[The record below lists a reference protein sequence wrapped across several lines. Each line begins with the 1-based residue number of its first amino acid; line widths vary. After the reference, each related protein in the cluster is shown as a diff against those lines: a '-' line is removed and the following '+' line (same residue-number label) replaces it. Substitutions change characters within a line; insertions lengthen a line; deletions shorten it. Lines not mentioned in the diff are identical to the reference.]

1 MMYKFDKNSL
11 TFKNITNKVILT
23 YLLIS
28 VTVASVVGYVMY
40 KHINDINLINQET
53 RSIILKESTEF
64 SPEKLRAYILE
75 LNIKFPH
82 IVYAQARLETGN
94 FQSDIF
100 KQNNNL
106 FGMRVATTRPTT
118 NKGEENGHAYFNNWR
133 ESVVDYAFFQAA
145 YLNKITNEDEYFQ
158 YLKANYAE
166 DTTYVTRLKEIMK
179 ENNNLFHK

>member
-1 MMYKFDKNSL
+1 MLYKFDKKDL
-11 TFKNITNKVILT
+11 TFKNVTSRWIMVTLIVSV
-23 YLLIS
+23 LLSSI
-28 VTVASVVGYVMY
+28 VVGIMI
-40 KHINDINLINQET
+40 KRMNDIRFITTET
-53 RSIILKESTEF
+53 RAVILKESTEF

-100 KQNNNL
+100 KQNSNL

-118 NKGEENGHAYFNNWR
+118 NKGEENGHAYFNTWK
-133 ESVVDYAFFQAA
+133 ESVVDYAMFQAA
-145 YLNKITNEDEYFQ
+145 YLNKINTEEEYFQ

-166 DTTYVTRLKEIMK
+166 DTTYVKRLKEIIA
-179 ENNNLFHK
+179 ENKFVK